1 MTVVVKGRKSTIS
14 TGLHEVE
21 VGSTPH
27 MKPNGALRALQAV
40 VGWTRI
46 TPNVLT
52 AIGFAGVIASGAL
65 IVQRQWFWAGVL
77 YVLFSLFDSLD
88 GTLARY
94 QGTASRFGAFL
105 DSTLD
110 RAAEGVI
117 LAALGI
123 TLGQEGSQW
132 ALGACFVALTASFL
146 VSYSRAR
153 SEGLGIDSNKG
164 GLMGRPERLVL
175 TGLAI
180 FMAPLGSVLEVC
192 ILVLAVL
199 SSMTA
204 IQRVIHVRDAL
215 ASSDAGPAFEPG
227 PTTTDQERH
236 AQ

>member
-1 MTVVVKGRKSTIS
+1 MRA
-14 TGLHEVE
+14 
-21 VGSTPH
+21 
-27 MKPNGALRALQAV
+27 NGALRALQAV
-40 VGWTRI
+40 VAWTRI

-52 AIGFAGVIASGAL
+52 AIGFLGVIAAGLL
-65 IVQRQWFWAGVL
+65 IVERQWFAAGLV
-77 YVLFSLFDSLD
+77 YVTFSLADSLD

-117 LAALGI
+117 LGALGI
-123 TLGQEGSQW
+123 TLGQDGSEW

-175 TGLAI
+175 TGAGI
-180 FMAPLGSVLEVC
+180 FMAPLGSVLEVS
-192 ILVLAVL
+192 ILVLAAL
-199 SSMTA
+199 SLMTA
-204 IQRVIHVRDAL
+204 TQRVIHVRHAL
-215 ASSDAGPAFEPG
+215 ERADAGSPSGEP
-227 PTTTDQERH
+227 PTTTDQESH
-236 AQ
+236 AP

>member
-1 MTVVVKGRKSTIS
+1 MRA
-14 TGLHEVE
+14 
-21 VGSTPH
+21 
-27 MKPNGALRALQAV
+27 NGALRALQAV
-40 VGWTRI
+40 IAFTRV

-52 AIGFAGVIASGAL
+52 AIGFLGVIASGIL
-65 IVQRQWFWAGVL
+65 ILERQWFAAGLV
-77 YVLFSLFDSLD
+77 YVTFSLADSLD

-94 QGTASRFGAFL
+94 QGTASTFGAFL

-117 LAALGI
+117 LGAVGI
-123 TLGQEGSQW
+123 TLGQDGSHW

-175 TGLAI
+175 TGAGI
-180 FMAPLGSVLEVC
+180 FMAPLGSVLEVS
-192 ILVLAVL
+192 IFVLAAL
-199 SSMTA
+199 SLMTA
-204 IQRVIHVRDAL
+204 VQRVIHVRNAL
-215 ASSDAGPAFEPG
+215 TRAGTGIPSGEP
-227 PTTTDQERH
+227 PTTTDQESH